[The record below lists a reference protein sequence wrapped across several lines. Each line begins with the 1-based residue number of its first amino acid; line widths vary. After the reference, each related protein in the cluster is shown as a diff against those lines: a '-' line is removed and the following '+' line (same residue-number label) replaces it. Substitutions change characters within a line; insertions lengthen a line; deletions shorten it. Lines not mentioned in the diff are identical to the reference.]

1 VLVLA
6 DAKVETPP
14 EFGHLIAWLW
24 LAKQLRKQPVTLD
37 EVTIASAFDA
47 ARKSPTWQPHLIE
60 VDWLPAC
67 LPSSGCG
74 R

>member
-14 EFGHLIAWLW
+14 EFGRLIAWLW
-24 LAKQLRKQPVTLD
+24 LAKQRRKQPVTLD

-47 ARKSPTWQPHLIE
+47 AQITCVATH
-60 VDWLPAC
+60 
-67 LPSSGCG
+67 
-74 R
+74 